1 MDMKVSI
8 RKAAQELGV
17 SPETLRRW
25 EAEGKI
31 P

>member
-1 MDMKVSI
+1 MKVSI

-25 EAEGKI
+25 EAEG
-31 P
+31 